1 MIAALLSIP
10 VTYLWAFS
18 TTFTLL
24 AVGAFLMQFFVQGA
38 WGVIPVHLNELSPAN
53 VRATFP
59 GTVYQLGNLIAASNA
74 NIQSAIA
81 AQSGDN
87 YAFAL
92 AGVAV
97 AAAVVIA
104 ILTSVGREARD
115 VQMGVAAGASP
126 GGDGH

>member
-1 MIAALLSIP
+1 M
-10 VTYLWAFS
+10 
-18 TTFTLL
+18 L
-24 AVGAFLMQFFVQGA
+24 ASGAFLLQFFVQGA

-87 YAFAL
+87 YAIAL

-97 AAAVVIA
+97 SAAVVIA
-104 ILTSVGREARD
+104 ILTSRGPEARD
-115 VQMGVAAGASP
+115 VNMGA
-126 GGDGH
+126 